1 MASASGETASV
12 CMTAQSALKQGAEL
26 AMITSAPDSTLGKL
40 QTPDIV
46 IEAATKFSTSRAS
59 VQPLGSLFEQML
71 LVLFDAVSLKMSQ
84 EKQGGNEEMAHRHAS
99 LE

>member
-1 MASASGETASV
+1 
-12 CMTAQSALKQGAEL
+12 MTAQSALKQGAGL
-26 AMITSAPDSTLGKL
+26 AVITSAPESTLGRL

-46 IEAATKFSTSRAS
+46 IESATKFSASQAS

-71 LVLFDAVSLKMSQ
+71 LVLFDAVSLRMSR
-84 EKQGGNEEMAHRHAS
+84 ESAGGNQEMARRHAS